1 MTSLINFSRVRAR
14 PTAHRG
20 HDMKDHIAMRR
31 PGRRGRSL
39 AALLLATTALAGAGA
54 TVSPAQEAAPG
65 GTTTLLDRLVFD
77 GASYETEDTD
87 SYTTDRISVGEK
99 DVRPVREIPQST
111 TVITRER
118 LEDGKYTSL
127 DTVLRE
133 TPGIVVL
140 NNDDGRSSIFSRGF
154 EFDYLYFNGLPAPVS
169 SVYGTQPDMAIVD
182 HIEILRGPAGLFGGA
197 GEPAGAI
204 NMRLKQAKDTF
215 AVRVDGT
222 VGSWENGRAELD
234 VTGPLNEAGT
244 IRGRF
249 VGAYQGE
256 GSWVENVENG
266 VGVAYGTIQA
276 DVTENT
282 TATFSVSHMRRD
294 IMPFNGLP
302 SYQDGTLV
310 DLDRSTFTGADWNN
324 FDNDVTDYIAEV
336 EHKFEDGGHAKV
348 SARYQVTDVNFLYA
362 WANGYVA
369 ENGDIISSGADTADA
384 RWLAREYDAK
394 SLSLDAH
401 VSKPFELWGQEHN
414 VILGLDYQNQD
425 ITTLQGSGTIT
436 VDQNIYDW
444 NSNLDKPT
452 VNYTSQTNVDPQQFG
467 IYGQLR
473 IKPVDP
479 LTLIGGARVT
489 WYEATTT
496 NILTGAATSVVD
508 IDGQFTPYAGAVYD
522 LTDWLSAYASYT
534 AIFQPQTATDIDGE
548 MLDPREGRQYEA
560 GLKAE
565 LFAGVNASVAYFNL
579 RDTNRAVTDPDNP
592 GFSAALGEVQAQ
604 GIEVEASGEVL
615 PGWQLSVGYTFTDT
629 EYLNTTSAGTAG
641 TVFSAYTPEHMFQLW
656 SKYSFNESHG
666 VLDGFYVGAGLK
678 AFSAFSSGSLEAPAY
693 TTVDL
698 LAGYEVNEHLEVSLN
713 VNNVFDEKYY
723 ARVGSNT
730 VFNFYGEPLSA
741 SLRVSAKF

>member
-1 MTSLINFSRVRAR
+1 MMKLINLCRAG
-14 PTAHRG
+14 AAVIHRG
-20 HDMKDHIAMRR
+20 SDMRGHIA
-31 PGRRGRSL
+31 GRSSGRSERAL
-39 AALLLATTALAGAGA
+39 GVLLLATTFLAGTGAIRSFAQQAGD
-54 TVSPAQEAAPG
+54 SG
-65 GTTTLLDRLVFD
+65 STTTLERLVLD

-215 AVRVDGT
+215 SARLDGT

-244 IRGRF
+244 VRGRF

-266 VGVAYGTIQA
+266 VGVAYGTVQA

-294 IMPFNGLP
+294 ITPFNGLP
-302 SYQDGTLV
+302 TYQDGSLV
-310 DLDRSTFTGADWNN
+310 DLNRSTFTGADWND
-324 FDNDVTDYIAEV
+324 FDNEVTDYIAEV
-336 EHKFEDGGHAKV
+336 EHKFDDGGHAKV

-369 ENGDIISSGADTADA
+369 ENGDIISSGSDTADS
-384 RWLAREYDAK
+384 RWLARQYDAK

-444 NSNLDKPT
+444 ISDLDEPT
-452 VNYTSQTNVDPQQFG
+452 VNYSSQTNVDPEQFG

-473 IKPVDP
+473 IKPADP

-496 NILTGAATSVVD
+496 NLLTDAATSVVD
-508 IDGQFTPYAGAVYD
+508 IDGQVTPYAGVVYD
-522 LTDWLSAYASYT
+522 LTGWLSAYASYT
-534 AIFQPQTATDIDGE
+534 AIFQPQTATDVDGA
-548 MLDPREGRQYEA
+548 MLDPREGRQYEV

-565 LFAGVNASVAYFNL
+565 LFSGVNASIAYFYL
-579 RDTNRAVTDPDNP
+579 RDENRAVTDPDNP
-592 GFSAALGEVQAQ
+592 GSSAALGEVQAQ
-604 GIEVEASGEVL
+604 GVDIEASGEVL
-615 PGWQLSVGYTFTDT
+615 PGWQLAVGYTFTDT

-656 SKYSFNESHG
+656 SKYHFNESHG

-678 AFSAFSSGSLEAPAY
+678 AFSSFSSGSIEAPAY

-723 ARVGSNT
+723 ARVGSNS